1 MSRKI
6 FTRADAESEPKDIAK
21 YFVPASTI
29 AKFIP
34 AEYRF

>member
-6 FTRADAESEPKDIAK
+6 LARADAESEPKDIAK

-29 AKFIP
+29 RAFIQTH
-34 AEYRF
+34 YRW